1 MRPLYSL
8 AVMISESAEMLATS
22 DRVALEARLATPPTP
37 RGGVVICH
45 PHPLYGGDM
54 DNPVVVR
61 LAEVFSDLG
70 LATIRFNFRGT
81 GDSTGVHDHGTGEQH
96 DVEAALARLAVL
108 VGAERPLLLAG
119 YSFGAAVVAT
129 VAPRHPELSG
139 VVLVAPPLARV
150 DPRGFAGLDRFG
162 ERLLVVAG
170 SNDEICPAEGLAR
183 LRETTPRATVHII
196 EGANHF
202 FFGKLYP
209 LGETAATWAIDRMG
223 GLVTGPPTPPTL
235 GGDPGPPRR
244 PSNH

>member
-1 MRPLYSL
+1 VRPLYSL
-8 AVMISESAEMLATS
+8 AAMISEAAETLTTS
-22 DRVALEARLATPPTP
+22 DGVVLEARVAAPPAP

-61 LAEVFSDLG
+61 LAEVGNGLG

-81 GDSTGVHDHGTGEQH
+81 GDSTGAHDHGSGEQH
-96 DVEAALARLAVL
+96 DVEAALARLAAL
-108 VGAERPLLLAG
+108 VGAARPLLLAG
-119 YSFGAAVVAT
+119 YSFGATVVAT
-129 VAPRHPELSG
+129 VAPRHAELNG

-150 DPRGFAGLDRFG
+150 DPQGFAGLDRFG
-162 ERLLVVAG
+162 ERLLIVAG

-183 LRETTPRATVHII
+183 LRETTPRAIVHII

-209 LGETAATWAIDRMG
+209 LGETVAAWIRQTVPA
-223 GLVTGPPTPPTL
+223 
-235 GGDPGPPRR
+235 
-244 PSNH
+244 

>member
-8 AVMISESAEMLATS
+8 AVMIPEAAETVTAS
-22 DRVALEARLATPPTP
+22 DGITLEARVAAPPTP

-61 LAEVFSDLG
+61 LVEVCNDLG

-81 GDSTGVHDHGTGEQH
+81 GDSTGVHDHGAGEQH
-96 DVEAALARLAVL
+96 DVEAAIARLASF

-129 VAPRHPELSG
+129 VAPRHARVAG

-150 DPRGFAGLDRFG
+150 DPEGFAGLDRFG
-162 ERLLVVAG
+162 ERLLIVAG
-170 SNDEICPAEGLAR
+170 STDEICPTEALAH
-183 LRETTPRATVHII
+183 LSQTTPRASVHVI
-196 EGANHF
+196 ESANHF

-209 LGETAATWAIDRMG
+209 LGEAVAAWAR
-223 GLVTGPPTPPTL
+223 LTVVA
-235 GGDPGPPRR
+235 
-244 PSNH
+244 